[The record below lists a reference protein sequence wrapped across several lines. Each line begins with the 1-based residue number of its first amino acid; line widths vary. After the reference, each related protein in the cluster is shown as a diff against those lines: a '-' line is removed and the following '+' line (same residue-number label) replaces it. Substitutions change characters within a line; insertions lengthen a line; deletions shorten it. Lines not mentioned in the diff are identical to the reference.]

1 MWMAKKTKQ
10 TPMMEQYLKIKES
23 YPDAFLF
30 YRLGD
35 FYELFHEDAIQASK
49 ILEITLTSRNKNADN
64 PIPMC
69 GVPYHSSTEYIKR
82 LIEAGYKVAVCEQM
96 EDPKQVTGMVKREV
110 VRVVTPG
117 TILEDDA
124 IPNKE
129 NNYLACIHIS
139 TTGYYLTYIDI
150 STGEL
155 YLTKTMI
162 WNQLV
167 NEVKSINPS
176 EVIVDAKIE
185 LELLDKLKQ
194 QLGSFFT
201 LYQVDTEIE
210 NSWKISNPSSD
221 ELIILN
227 MLYGYLESIYITN
240 LEHIKEVER
249 YELSSYMQMN
259 YYAKSQLELTRSL
272 RSQKKKGS
280 LLDLIDKTKTAM
292 GGRKLHQW
300 LDKPLLDMDELEER
314 HQKVEYLM
322 GFYFERVD
330 LMENLGRIYDLERLV
345 TKISL
350 GNATAR
356 DLNQLRNS
364 LQGIPR
370 INQTLEVINSH
381 LLHEVDY
388 TPFTLLNEF
397 SSLLEYVDSVL
408 IEDPP
413 ISITE
418 GNIIKDNVNQ
428 RLDEYRDA
436 LENGQK
442 WLSELQKREREETG
456 LKTLKVGYN
465 KVFGYYIE
473 ISRLQAANFNDDRY
487 IRKQTLTNAERYI
500 TEELKE
506 IEATILGA
514 QEKSTSLEYDLF
526 IDLREYVA
534 KYVSGLQELAHE
546 VATLDVL
553 VNFANISESED
564 YVRAELTHET
574 KRIELVDSRH
584 PVVESLIGKANFV
597 PNSLFSDEDSSLLL
611 LTGPNMSGKSTFMR
625 QVAFSI
631 ILNQIGC
638 FVPAKKAK
646 LPIIDKIFTRIG
658 SSDDTTSGQ
667 STFMVEMM
675 ETNVALEEA
684 TENSLLLFDE
694 IGRGTATFDGMALAE
709 AIIKYI
715 AKNVKAM
722 TIFSTHYHELTELDK
737 TINEVKNIHVGA
749 QEHEGNLIFLHKVI
763 DGPADKS
770 YGIHVA
776 KLAGLPQSVLEE
788 SQEILIELESNA
800 KNLRE
805 SGAVQLDLF
814 TNREKDLIKESIP
827 ENIQSIVDDI
837 HSLNINQMTPIE
849 ALQKIY
855 EWHQQIK

>member
-1 MWMAKKTKQ
+1 MAKKTKQ

-176 EVIVDAKIE
+176 EVIVDEKIE

-381 LLHEVDY
+381 LLYEVDY

-849 ALQKIY
+849 AMQKIY

>member
-1 MWMAKKTKQ
+1 MAKKTKQ

-814 TNREKDLIKESIP
+814 TNHEKDLIKESIP

>member
-1 MWMAKKTKQ
+1 MAKKTKQ

-82 LIEAGYKVAVCEQM
+82 LIEAGYKVAICEQM
-96 EDPKQVTGMVKREV
+96 EDPKQAKGMVKREV

-124 IPNKE
+124 IPTKE
-129 NNYLACIHIS
+129 NNYLACIHIGDK
-139 TTGYYLTYIDI
+139 GYYLSYIDI

-155 YLTKTMI
+155 YLTKTTI

-167 NEVKSINPS
+167 NEVKGINPS
-176 EVIVDAKIE
+176 EVIVDSKIDA
-185 LELLDKLKQ
+185 ELLDKLKQ
-194 QLGSFFT
+194 HLGSFFT
-201 LYQVDTEIE
+201 LFESNHEIT
-210 NSWKISNPSSD
+210 NSWKIADPTND
-221 ELIILN
+221 ELMNLN

-240 LEHIKEVER
+240 LDHIKEVER

-300 LDKPLLDMDELEER
+300 LDKPLLDMNDLTDR
-314 HQKVEYLM
+314 HQKVENLM

-330 LMENLGRIYDLERLV
+330 LMDSLSQIYDLERLV

-370 INQTLEVINSH
+370 INKILEVINNH
-381 LLHEVDY
+381 LAHDVNS
-388 TPFTLLNEF
+388 TPFKLLDEYKP
-397 SSLLEYVDSVL
+397 LLEYVDSVL
-408 IEDPP
+408 VDDPP

-418 GNIIKDNVNQ
+418 GNIIKDKVNEQ
-428 RLDEYRDA
+428 LDTYRDA

-442 WLSELQKREREETG
+442 WLSELQKREREQTG

-526 IDLREYVA
+526 IALREHVA

-564 YVRAELTHET
+564 YVRAELTHEA
-574 KRIELVDSRH
+574 KRIELEDSRH

-597 PNSLFSDEDSSLLL
+597 PNSLSADDDRSLFL

-625 QVAFSI
+625 QIAFCI

-638 FVPAKKAK
+638 FVPAKRAK
-646 LPIIDKIFTRIG
+646 LPIVDKIFTRIG

-715 AKNVKAM
+715 AKNVKAL

-737 TINEVKNIHVGA
+737 SIDEVKNIHVGA
-749 QEHEGNLIFLHKVI
+749 QEYEGNLIFLHKVL

-776 KLAGLPQSVLEE
+776 KLAGLPESVLEE
-788 SQEILIELESNA
+788 SQEILVELESNA

-805 SGAVQLDLF
+805 SGAVQLDLLAE
-814 TNREKDLIKESIP
+814 REVELVQEKVPD
-827 ENIQSIVDDI
+827 NIQSIMDDLR
-837 HSLNINQMTPIE
+837 SLNINQMTPIE
-849 ALQKIY
+849 AMQKLY
-855 EWHQQIK
+855 EWHQEL

>member
-1 MWMAKKTKQ
+1 MAKKTKQ

>member
-1 MWMAKKTKQ
+1 MAKKTKQ

-849 ALQKIY
+849 AMQKIY

>member
-1 MWMAKKTKQ
+1 MAKKTKQ

-240 LEHIKEVER
+240 LKHIKEVER

-849 ALQKIY
+849 AMQKIY

>member
-1 MWMAKKTKQ
+1 MAKKTKQ

-176 EVIVDAKIE
+176 EVIVDEKIE

-370 INQTLEVINSH
+370 INQTLEVINSN

-631 ILNQIGC
+631 VLNQIGC

>member
-1 MWMAKKTKQ
+1 MAKKTKQ

-176 EVIVDAKIE
+176 EVIVDEKIE

-849 ALQKIY
+849 AMQKIY

>member
-1 MWMAKKTKQ
+1 
-10 TPMMEQYLKIKES
+10 
-23 YPDAFLF
+23 
-30 YRLGD
+30 
-35 FYELFHEDAIQASK
+35 H
-49 ILEITLTSRNKNADN
+49 EIT
-64 PIPMC
+64 
-69 GVPYHSSTEYIKR
+69 
-82 LIEAGYKVAVCEQM
+82 
-96 EDPKQVTGMVKREV
+96 
-110 VRVVTPG
+110 
-117 TILEDDA
+117 
-124 IPNKE
+124 
-129 NNYLACIHIS
+129 
-139 TTGYYLTYIDI
+139 
-150 STGEL
+150 
-155 YLTKTMI
+155 
-162 WNQLV
+162 
-167 NEVKSINPS
+167 
-176 EVIVDAKIE
+176 
-185 LELLDKLKQ
+185 
-194 QLGSFFT
+194 
-201 LYQVDTEIE
+201 
-210 NSWKISNPSSD
+210 NSWKIADPTND
-221 ELIILN
+221 ELMNLN

-240 LEHIKEVER
+240 LDHIKEVER

-300 LDKPLLDMDELEER
+300 LDKPLLDMNDLTDR
-314 HQKVEYLM
+314 HQKVENLM

-330 LMENLGRIYDLERLV
+330 LMDSLSQIYDLERLV

-370 INQTLEVINSH
+370 INKILEVINNH
-381 LLHEVDY
+381 LAHDVNS
-388 TPFTLLNEF
+388 TPFKLLDEYKP
-397 SSLLEYVDSVL
+397 LLEYVDSVL
-408 IEDPP
+408 VDDPP

-418 GNIIKDNVNQ
+418 GNIIKDKVNEQ
-428 RLDEYRDA
+428 LDTYRDA

-442 WLSELQKREREETG
+442 WLSELQKREREQTG

-526 IDLREYVA
+526 IALREHVA

-564 YVRAELTHET
+564 YVRAELTHEA
-574 KRIELVDSRH
+574 KRIELEDSRH

-597 PNSLFSDEDSSLLL
+597 PNSLSADDDRSLFL

-625 QVAFSI
+625 QIAFCI

-638 FVPAKKAK
+638 FVPAKRAK
-646 LPIIDKIFTRIG
+646 LPIVDKIFTRIG

-715 AKNVKAM
+715 AKNVKAL

-737 TINEVKNIHVGA
+737 SIDEVKNIHVGA
-749 QEHEGNLIFLHKVI
+749 QEYEGNLIFLHKVL

-776 KLAGLPQSVLEE
+776 KLAGLPESVLEE
-788 SQEILIELESNA
+788 SQEILVELESNA

-814 TNREKDLIKESIP
+814 AEREDELVQEKVPD
-827 ENIQSIVDDI
+827 NIQSIMDDLR
-837 HSLNINQMTPIE
+837 SLNINQMTPIE
-849 ALQKIY
+849 AMQKLY
-855 EWHQQIK
+855 EWHQEL

>member
-1 MWMAKKTKQ
+1 MAKKTKQ

-176 EVIVDAKIE
+176 EVIVDEKIE

>member
-1 MWMAKKTKQ
+1 MAKKTKQ

-82 LIEAGYKVAVCEQM
+82 LIEAGYKVAICEQM
-96 EDPKQVTGMVKREV
+96 EDPKQAKGMVKREV

-124 IPNKE
+124 IPTKE
-129 NNYLACIHIS
+129 NNYLACIHIGDN
-139 TTGYYLTYIDI
+139 GYYLSYIDI

-155 YLTKTMI
+155 YLTKTTI

-167 NEVKSINPS
+167 NEVKGINPS
-176 EVIVDAKIE
+176 EVIVDSKIDT
-185 LELLDKLKQ
+185 ELLEKLKQ
-194 QLGSFFT
+194 HLGSFFT
-201 LYQVDTEIE
+201 LFESSHELTH
-210 NSWKISNPSSD
+210 SWKIAEPTND
-221 ELIILN
+221 ELINLN

-300 LDKPLLDMDELEER
+300 LDKPLLDMNDLSDR
-314 HQKVEYLM
+314 HQKVENLM

-330 LMENLGRIYDLERLV
+330 LMDSLSQIYDLERLV

-370 INQTLEVINSH
+370 INKILEVINNH
-381 LLHEVDY
+381 LAHDVNS
-388 TPFTLLNEF
+388 TPFKLLDEYKP
-397 SSLLEYVDSVL
+397 LLEYVDSVL
-408 IEDPP
+408 VDDPP

-418 GNIIKDNVNQ
+418 GNIIKDKVNEQ
-428 RLDEYRDA
+428 LDTYRDA

-442 WLSELQKREREETG
+442 WLSELQKREREQTG

-526 IDLREYVA
+526 IALREHVA

-564 YVRAELTHET
+564 YVRAELTHEA
-574 KRIELVDSRH
+574 KRIELEDSRH

-597 PNSLFSDEDSSLLL
+597 PNSLSADDDRSLFL

-625 QVAFSI
+625 QIAFCI

-638 FVPAKKAK
+638 FVPAKRAK
-646 LPIIDKIFTRIG
+646 LPIVDKIFTRIG

-715 AKNVKAM
+715 AKNVKAL

-737 TINEVKNIHVGA
+737 SIDEVKNIHVGA
-749 QEHEGNLIFLHKVI
+749 QEYEGNLIFLHKVL

-776 KLAGLPQSVLEE
+776 KLAGLPESVLEE
-788 SQEILIELESNA
+788 SQEILVELESNA

-814 TNREKDLIKESIP
+814 AEREVELVQEKVPD
-827 ENIQSIVDDI
+827 NIQSIMDDLR
-837 HSLNINQMTPIE
+837 SLNINQMTPIE
-849 ALQKIY
+849 AMQKLY
-855 EWHQQIK
+855 EWHQEL

>member
-1 MWMAKKTKQ
+1 
-10 TPMMEQYLKIKES
+10 
-23 YPDAFLF
+23 
-30 YRLGD
+30 
-35 FYELFHEDAIQASK
+35 
-49 ILEITLTSRNKNADN
+49 
-64 PIPMC
+64 
-69 GVPYHSSTEYIKR
+69 
-82 LIEAGYKVAVCEQM
+82 
-96 EDPKQVTGMVKREV
+96 
-110 VRVVTPG
+110 
-117 TILEDDA
+117 
-124 IPNKE
+124 
-129 NNYLACIHIS
+129 
-139 TTGYYLTYIDI
+139 
-150 STGEL
+150 
-155 YLTKTMI
+155 
-162 WNQLV
+162 
-167 NEVKSINPS
+167 
-176 EVIVDAKIE
+176 
-185 LELLDKLKQ
+185 
-194 QLGSFFT
+194 
-201 LYQVDTEIE
+201 
-210 NSWKISNPSSD
+210 
-221 ELIILN
+221 
-227 MLYGYLESIYITN
+227 
-240 LEHIKEVER
+240 
-249 YELSSYMQMN
+249 
-259 YYAKSQLELTRSL
+259 
-272 RSQKKKGS
+272 
-280 LLDLIDKTKTAM
+280 M

-300 LDKPLLDMDELEER
+300 LDKPLLDMNDLTDR
-314 HQKVEYLM
+314 HQKVENLM

-330 LMENLGRIYDLERLV
+330 LMDSLSQIYDLERLV

-370 INQTLEVINSH
+370 INKILEVINNH
-381 LLHEVDY
+381 LANDVNS
-388 TPFTLLNEF
+388 TPFKLLDEYKP
-397 SSLLEYVDSVL
+397 LLEYVDSVL
-408 IEDPP
+408 VDDPP

-418 GNIIKDNVNQ
+418 GNIIKDKVNEQ
-428 RLDEYRDA
+428 LDTYRDA

-442 WLSELQKREREETG
+442 WLSELQKREREQTG

-526 IDLREYVA
+526 IALREHVA

-564 YVRAELTHET
+564 YVRAELTHEA
-574 KRIELVDSRH
+574 KRIELEDSRH

-597 PNSLFSDEDSSLLL
+597 PNSLSADDDRSLFL

-625 QVAFSI
+625 QIAFCI

-638 FVPAKKAK
+638 FVPAKRAK
-646 LPIIDKIFTRIG
+646 LPIVDKIFTRIG

-715 AKNVKAM
+715 AKNVKAL

-737 TINEVKNIHVGA
+737 SIDEVKNIHVGA
-749 QEHEGNLIFLHKVI
+749 QEYEGNLIFLHKVL

-776 KLAGLPQSVLEE
+776 KLAGLPESVLEE
-788 SQEILIELESNA
+788 SQEILVELESNA

-814 TNREKDLIKESIP
+814 AEREVELVQEKVPD
-827 ENIQSIVDDI
+827 NIQSIMDDLR
-837 HSLNINQMTPIE
+837 SLNINQMTPIE
-849 ALQKIY
+849 AMQKLY
-855 EWHQQIK
+855 EWHQEL

>member
-1 MWMAKKTKQ
+1 MAKKTKQ

-82 LIEAGYKVAVCEQM
+82 LIEAGYKVAICEQM
-96 EDPKQVTGMVKREV
+96 EDPKQAKGMVKREV

-124 IPNKE
+124 IPTKE
-129 NNYLACIHIS
+129 NNYLACIHIGDN
-139 TTGYYLTYIDI
+139 GYYLSYIDI

-155 YLTKTMI
+155 YLTKTTI

-167 NEVKSINPS
+167 NEVKGINPS
-176 EVIVDAKIE
+176 EVVIDSKIDS
-185 LELLDKLKQ
+185 ELLEKLKQ
-194 QLGSFFT
+194 HLGSFFT
-201 LYQVDTEIE
+201 LFESNHEITH
-210 NSWKISNPSSD
+210 SWKIAEPTND
-221 ELIILN
+221 ELINLN

-300 LDKPLLDMDELEER
+300 LDKPLLDMNDLTDR
-314 HQKVEYLM
+314 HQKVENLM

-330 LMENLGRIYDLERLV
+330 LMDSLSQIYDLERLV

-370 INQTLEVINSH
+370 INKILEVINNH
-381 LLHEVDY
+381 LAHDVNS
-388 TPFTLLNEF
+388 TSFKLLDEYKP
-397 SSLLEYVDSVL
+397 LLEYVDSVL
-408 IEDPP
+408 VDDPP

-418 GNIIKDNVNQ
+418 GNIIKDKVNEQ
-428 RLDEYRDA
+428 LDTYRDA

-442 WLSELQKREREETG
+442 WLSELQKREREQTG

-526 IDLREYVA
+526 IVLREHVA

-564 YVRAELTHET
+564 YVRAELTHEA
-574 KRIELVDSRH
+574 KSIELEDSRH

-597 PNSLFSDEDSSLLL
+597 PNSLSSDDDRSLFL

-625 QVAFSI
+625 QIAFCV

-638 FVPAKKAK
+638 FVPAKRAK

-715 AKNVKAM
+715 AKNVKAL

-737 TINEVKNIHVGA
+737 TIDEVKNIHVGA
-749 QEHEGNLIFLHKVI
+749 QEYDGNLIFLHKVL

-776 KLAGLPQSVLEE
+776 KLAGLPESVLEE
-788 SQEILIELESNA
+788 SQEILVELETNA

-814 TNREKDLIKESIP
+814 DEREAEVIQEVVTD
-827 ENIQSIVDDI
+827 NIQSIVDDLR
-837 HSLNINQMTPIE
+837 SLNINQMTPIE
-849 ALQKIY
+849 AMQKLY
-855 EWHQQIK
+855 EWNQEL